1 MIFFLRTERWTEVAR
16 KKNICGKPNHYSISQ
31 NWVRATQLWG
41 THGDTQIYTQYH
53 VWVSFVRAPAS
64 SGRSRIT
71 AVTVAPFKPNTQGGG
86 GRESLPNHAFLVRV
100 HQHTL
105 EFPREHNW
113 LMLGVGWGVPL
124 LDPLLWAVD
133 SHGLF
138 ILWGLLISQGRETHT
153 CLTHTKLK
161 L

>member
-113 LMLGVGWGVPL
+113 LTWGGGVYLFLIRCCELWIVMAFSFYGVS
-124 LDPLLWAVD
+124 W
-133 SHGLF
+133 SHRG
-138 ILWGLLISQGRETHT
+138 GKHT
-153 CLTHTKLK
+153 PA
-161 L
+161 